1 VNAKESTLPL
11 RLAAAIDSSE
21 EGLELFRRAARLA
34 VSLNMALEA
43 TILEDQNLQH
53 LADLAFG
60 RTFGFSTGLTCHFDR
75 EALSEVARSKAKR
88 IRKAHE
94 ELTRQFRISCTT
106 VGESSVSAAGAIL
119 QLAAANRYVLARGLL
134 HSTEIVRPRNSS
146 RSRELNG
153 NVLIVL
159 SNDPI
164 SPESDVAT
172 GLRIAR
178 TLDRTPGSLAPTV
191 LQDALTIPLQTRRG
205 RASDKP
211 IEAEFDER
219 MAPDDLCAVAG
230 RHKADLIVMPAELVG
245 SSEDDFKTF
254 LRRVDCPLLLIN
266 RAQPEDTAAAPI

>member
-1 VNAKESTLPL
+1 MNAKESTLPP

-21 EGLELFRRAARLA
+21 EGLDLFRRAARLA
-34 VSLNMALEA
+34 ASLNMALEA
-43 TILEDQNLQH
+43 TILEDRNLQH
-53 LADLAFG
+53 LADLPFG
-60 RTFGFSTGLTCHFDR
+60 RTFGFSTGLTRHFDR
-75 EALSEVARSKAKR
+75 EALSEVARSKAER

-106 VGESSVSAAGAIL
+106 VSESSVSAAGAIL
-119 QLAAANRYVLARGLL
+119 QLTAANRYVLARGLL
-134 HSTEIVRPRNSS
+134 HSTEIVRPRSSS

-164 SPESDVAT
+164 SLESDVAT

-178 TLDRTPGSLAPTV
+178 TLDRTPVLLAPTV
-191 LQDALTIPLQTRRG
+191 LQDALTILLQTRRG

-219 MAPDDLCAVAG
+219 IAPDDLCAVAG
-230 RHKADLIVMPAELVG
+230 RHKADLIVMPVELVG

-254 LRRVDCPLLLIN
+254 LRRVGCPLLLIN